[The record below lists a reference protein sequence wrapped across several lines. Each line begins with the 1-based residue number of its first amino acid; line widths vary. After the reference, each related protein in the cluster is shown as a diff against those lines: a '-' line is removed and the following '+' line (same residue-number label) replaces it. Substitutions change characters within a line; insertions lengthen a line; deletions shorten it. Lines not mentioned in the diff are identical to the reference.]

1 MGRAAPE
8 PFSVIL
14 RLGGG
19 AMFKYTIKA
28 YSNFGEIG
36 GINAVHVV
44 VTAPNEEAA
53 IGKARTIVQR
63 ENYAVLVI
71 EDLRGGEIRK
81 AETLKRK

>member
-1 MGRAAPE
+1 
-8 PFSVIL
+8 
-14 RLGGG
+14 
-19 AMFKYTIKA
+19 MFKYTIKA

-71 EDLRGGEIRK
+71 EDLRGTEIKTAIGMDPPRV
-81 AETLKRK
+81 TLPKPKRK